1 LLDKSASAATWM
13 ADQPRSTSTR
23 VWPPHLPVGSRAGSI
38 TTRGV
43 TDPHPGKTI
52 VYKSSRPGVM
62 PSRPG
67 VAFKRPHPGTVFPT
81 GRSDPSSNRWSDEEV
96 TAVMSYAHAK
106 KLETKIMTLN
116 TKIANAKRIGVST
129 EDIESKM
136 DGIEKLKKNELAAAV
151 EKLSHSGWRRLDD
164 EQRIKEENALSTID
178 AKMKAVTQMIGESKQ

>member
-1 LLDKSASAATWM
+1 M

-67 VAFKRPHPGTVFPT
+67 DVFKPPRPGRVFPT
-81 GRSDPSSNRWSDEEV
+81 GRSDPSGKRLDSQDEV
-96 TAVMSYAHAK
+96 TEVMSYAHAK